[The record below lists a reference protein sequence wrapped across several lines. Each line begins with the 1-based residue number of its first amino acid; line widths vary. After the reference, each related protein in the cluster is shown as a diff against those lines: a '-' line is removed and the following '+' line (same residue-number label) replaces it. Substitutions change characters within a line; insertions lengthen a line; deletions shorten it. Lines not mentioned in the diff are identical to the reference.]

1 MECEQPQTAP
11 LPTILG
17 FAFQFRSTPYYFTNI
32 TGSAG
37 RGGGGAE
44 RLRLEKIKQLDN
56 DLRDKR

>member
-1 MECEQPQTAP
+1 MVQPQTAP

-32 TGSAG
+32 TGNAG